1 MNSSKHI
8 IAARMH
14 AQYLGRPFNG
24 SVQDLVHHL
33 CAVQAQDYAGA
44 KWALG
49 QRMPG
54 LTDADI
60 DVALGNGSILRTHV
74 LRPTWHFVTPEDI
87 GWMTALSAKRIN
99 AACAP
104 YDKKAGL
111 DAQLFN
117 KANKILAREL
127 RGRQLMRQQL
137 AAVLQKAGIDTD
149 EQRLVHILMHAEI
162 DGVITSG
169 GREGKQFTY
178 ALRDDRLAGIKPF
191 IPAEPLAELALR
203 YFTGHGPATTADFA
217 WWAGLNAGDARKAV
231 AIVQH
236 HLIEDIIG
244 DRQFF
249 MIDEATNAKVP
260 KVLLLPSYDEYTV
273 AFKDRTDFLD
283 PAHAVAA
290 KNGIFNPVV
299 LVDGMIAGTWQRK
312 LTKAGLEVSV
322 YMFVPPSAT
331 VSKAL
336 DKAIKQYSNFVA
348 TEQE

>member
-49 QRMPG
+49 QRIPG

-60 DVALGNGSILRTHV
+60 DVALNEGSILRTHV

-111 DAQLFN
+111 DARLFA

-127 RGRQLMRQQL
+127 QGRQLMRQQL
-137 AAVLQKAGIDTD
+137 AAALQKAGIDTD

-178 ALRDDRLAGIKPF
+178 ALLDDRLAGIKPF
-191 IPAEPLAELALR
+191 TPSDPLAQLALR
-203 YFTGHGPATTADFA
+203 YFTGHGSATIADFA
-217 WWAGLNAGDARKAV
+217 WWAGLSTGDARKAV
-231 AIVQH
+231 AMVRH
-236 HLIEDIIG
+236 RLIEEVIG
-244 DRQFF
+244 DRQLF
-249 MIDEATNAKVP
+249 MSSDTTNAKVP
-260 KVLLLPSYDEYTV
+260 KVLLLPAYDEYTV

-283 PAHAVAA
+283 PAHAAAA

-299 LVDGMIAGTWQRK
+299 LVEGMIAGTWQRK
-312 LTKAGLEVSV
+312 LTKAGAEVTV
-322 YMFVPPSAT
+322 NMFAEPNST

-348 TEQE
+348 TEKE